1 MAKMQ
6 TDTGFK
12 KETGAKA
19 KLRKI
24 GKQFYREKEL
34 WFIASFAIVWVLIFA
49 YYPMYGIIYGF
60 YNYVPGKRLSDC
72 EFVGLKYIIEFFN
85 LPDVWLII
93 RNTLVIS
100 SLGMTLGFVA
110 PIILALLFNELH
122 NLKFKKIVQTVSY
135 LPNFVSW
142 VVVASIMFSI
152 LGNEGMLNNMLLSL
166 GIIDRPITILGEGK
180 YFWALLTGANI
191 WKGVGWS
198 SIIYV
203 SAIAGIDQELYQAGA
218 VDGLGRLGMAWH
230 ITLPGIRSTIVLLF
244 ILGLGG
250 ILNAGF
256 EQQLLLGTPQTREY
270 HEVIDTYVY
279 RYGIQLGRY
288 SFATAVGLMKSFI
301 GLALVLITN
310 KVSKKVTDMS
320 II

>member
-6 TDTGFK
+6 ANIELNREIGL
-12 KETGAKA
+12 KA
-19 KLRKI
+19 KLRNI
-24 GKQFYREKEL
+24 GRRFYREKEL

-49 YYPMYGIIYGF
+49 YYPMYGVIYGF

-72 EFVGLKYIIEFFN
+72 EFIGLKYIIDFFN

-100 SLGMTLGFVA
+100 SLGMTFGFVA
-110 PIILALLFNELH
+110 PIILALLFNELN

-166 GIIDRPITILGEGK
+166 GIIDRPIAILGEGK

-218 VDGLGRLGMAWH
+218 VDGLGRFGMAWH

-301 GLALVLITN
+301 GLGLVLITN